1 MNKIEEWVNAT
12 PQNKKEYLQEGLIL
26 DVTEQIWE
34 RMQELGL
41 KKQDLAE
48 RLDCGKSHVTQ
59 LLNGGRNMTLRT
71 LSDIAEAINC
81 EVKISVC
88 ENTAAVNPLHWF
100 KKYKSIGAANQ
111 STHGVIASMD
121 SNIIPLIFNHQKYN
135 PESAATYG

>member
-12 PQNKKEYLQEGLIL
+12 PKNKKEYLQEGLIL

-34 RMQELGL
+34 RMHELGL

-59 LLNGGRNMTLRT
+59 LLNGSRNMTLRT

-81 EVKISVC
+81 EIKVSIC
-88 ENTAAVNPLHWF
+88 DNTAAVNPLHWF
-100 KKYKSIGAANQ
+100 KKYAHTAAANQ
-111 STHGVIASMD
+111 ATHGGVAFMD
-121 SNIIPLIFNHQKYN
+121 SNIIPLVYN
-135 PESAATYG
+135 RKKNNIEAVALYG